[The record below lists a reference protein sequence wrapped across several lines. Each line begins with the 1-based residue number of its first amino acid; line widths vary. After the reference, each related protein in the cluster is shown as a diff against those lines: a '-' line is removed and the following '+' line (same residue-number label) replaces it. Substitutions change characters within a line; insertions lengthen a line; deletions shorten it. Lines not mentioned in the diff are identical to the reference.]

1 MRKQLQ
7 SERKRVENALE
18 TQRVGEMICLNHF
31 KKFAYLEPLNP
42 VICFDCKPTLN
53 CVQEISAKFVM

>member
-42 VICFDCKPTLN
+42 VI
-53 CVQEISAKFVM
+53 

>member
-18 TQRVGEMICLNHF
+18 TQRVGEMICLNHL

-42 VICFDCKPTLN
+42 VI
-53 CVQEISAKFVM
+53 